1 MITIVARWETTQ
13 MPAETEWQLWRQ
25 LRGAFK
31 VKRFVFVPCIPEMD
45 NYSFDQFDSMEE
57 ALESCEGKRAF
68 LEPTGY
74 NTVHELPQDDIVLI
88 LGNSAMSNIEHANV
102 NETHKIFSDT
112 PTHLYGSNAAAIA
125 LALRYGQ

>member
-1 MITIVARWETTQ
+1 
-13 MPAETEWQLWRQ
+13 MPPETEWQLWRQ

-31 VKRFVFVPCIPEMD
+31 VKRFVFVPRVPEMD

-57 ALESCEGKRAF
+57 ALESCKGERVF

-74 NTVHELPQDDIVLI
+74 QPVLAIPTDDIVLI
-88 LGNSAMSNIEHANV
+88 LGNSAMSNMEHAKLD
-102 NETHKIFSDT
+102 EHYKIFSDAN
-112 PTHLYGSNAAAIA
+112 THLYGSNAAAIA